1 MRSIFASLGLALV
14 AWVCSSCGT
23 QVYLNKWEPSQVAL
37 PRGTVLHVRAEAR
50 GPLRYELRRAFEQQI
65 AADSYYR
72 LHGDA
77 GCADIRLH
85 RVEVEMRQPAEDDKY
100 HKRPYP
106 VRVNLT
112 ADVISNYQR
121 IYRRECSQYVG
132 FRRAGHAD
140 WEAVAEDVASAVMRD
155 LTPHQELYAERV
167 DEVETNPSV
176 ELAARACA
184 AGNWTG
190 GREYA
195 AAALEQNPQEAEA
208 YYVLGLIERNARQ
221 YAESDA
227 CFRKAYSL
235 KPERKYAAGVAD
247 NARLKADEELAQ
259 QQLRGR

>member
-1 MRSIFASLGLALV
+1 MVTMGLV
-14 AWVCSSCGT
+14 SCGT
-23 QVYLNKWEPSQVAL
+23 RVYLNKWEPSQVGL
-37 PRGTVLHVRAEAR
+37 PRGTVLHVKPEAR

-72 LHGDA
+72 LYGDA
-77 GCADIRLH
+77 GGADIRLH
-85 RVEVEMRQPAEDDKY
+85 RVEVEMRTPARDDKY

-121 IYRRECSQYVG
+121 VYRRECSQYVE
-132 FRRAGHAD
+132 FRRGDHAD
-140 WEAVAEDVASAVMRD
+140 WEAAAESIASAVMQD
-155 LTPHQELYAERV
+155 LTPHLEMYAETV
-167 DEVETNPSV
+167 DDVDANPSV

-184 AGNWTG
+184 TGNWKG

-195 AAALEQNPQEAEA
+195 EAALEVNPQEAEA

-227 CFRKAYSL
+227 YFRKAYSL
-235 KPERKYAAGVAD
+235 NPARKYAAGVTD
-247 NARLKADEELAQ
+247 NARLKADEQLAQ
-259 QQLRGR
+259 QQLNGRS